1 MLMQTLSSP
10 IPQWLL
16 NLLFESLLI
25 LAPIAVLTSF
35 ARSRLSSAATH
46 HLWCAGLFAIA
57 MLPLVPILFS
67 WAPTAA
73 IGTGG
78 LTVFTVTATS
88 AQLSDSSAPVLAPL
102 VTVLYSMVAFVLLV
116 SLSKSWWHLRN
127 LNERASTC
135 EDLDYQQLFSK
146 LAEEKEIRRPVQLK
160 MSGVVNSPVSYGLW
174 RPVVLLP
181 ETAMQWSAS
190 TRKQILVH
198 ELSHIHRLDWLTM
211 LVARIICALFWINP
225 LTWRALREMNEAA
238 EKNCDAEVYRDND
251 EHIGYAEN
259 LLRLAKQQ
267 SRLHDSPFLAQPMFG
282 KNSLDGRIQSILERR
297 LPPRSSRMLKVFL
310 AFMLLISSISFNQL
324 SLVAAQDR
332 PVDQEYLPTRA
343 IAPMYPRRAA
353 DAEVEGWALYRFTVT
368 AQGTV
373 DPDSLVLV
381 DIEPA
386 GYFERSSENALL
398 QFEFDPRIVNG
409 EAVAVEGVEYLFRYH
424 LQDEEEPRFNRPPP
438 EARSRNND

>member
-1 MLMQTLSSP
+1 MLMQFLSSP

-25 LAPIAVLTSF
+25 LAPIAALTSF
-35 ARSRLSSAATH
+35 AKSRLSSASTH
-46 HLWCAGLFAIA
+46 LLWCAGLIAIA

-67 WAPTAA
+67 WAPNAA
-73 IGTGG
+73 STTNG
-78 LTVFTVTATS
+78 LTVFTVTANS
-88 AQLSDSSAPVLAPL
+88 AQLSDSSAQILAPL
-102 VTVLYSMVAFVLLV
+102 VTALYSIVAFALLL

-127 LNERASTC
+127 LDALASAC
-135 EDLDYQQLFSK
+135 NDLDCQQLFSK
-146 LAEEKEIRRPVQLK
+146 LVEDKEIRRPVQLK
-160 MSGVVNSPVSYGLW
+160 ISRAVNSPVSYGLW

-181 ETAMQWSAS
+181 ETAMQWSTS

-225 LTWRALREMNEAA
+225 LTWHALREMNEAA
-238 EKNCDAEVYRDND
+238 EKSCDAEVYRHND

-267 SRLHDSPFLAQPMFG
+267 SSPHDSPLLAQPMFG
-282 KNSLDGRIQSILERR
+282 RNSLDGRIRSILERR
-297 LPPRSSRMLKVFL
+297 LPPRSSRMLK
-310 AFMLLISSISFNQL
+310 AFVAFTLLISSIGFNQL
-324 SLVAAQDR
+324 SLVAAQDNLE
-332 PVDQEYLPTRA
+332 DQEYLPIRA

-353 DAEVEGWALYRFTVT
+353 DEEIEGWALFSFTVT

-373 DPDSLVLV
+373 DPDSVAVV

-398 QFEFDPRIVNG
+398 QFEFEPRIVNG
-409 EAVAVEGVEYLFRYH
+409 EAVAVEGVQYLFRYH
-424 LQDEEEPRFNRPPP
+424 LQDEGEPSFNRPPP
-438 EARSRNND
+438 EARNRNND